1 MIDKS
6 NDMTDRDSHFH
17 TITGQCAAFIMFN
30 REYRIIMSISLAFVV
45 RINIHLRVFYKRN

>member
-17 TITGQCAAFIMFN
+17 AITGQCAAFIMFN

-45 RINIHLRVFYKRN
+45 RINIHLRVFYKQN